1 MMLTSSGYMSPEYAL
16 EGVFSVKS
24 DVYTFGVLILEIVS
38 GSKISSV
45 QVPGDFANLI
55 AFVSTTE
62 HSNMLKLIVIM
73 YLDADNM

>member
-24 DVYTFGVLILEIVS
+24 DVCSFGVLILEIVS

-45 QVPGDFANLI
+45 QVPGDFPNLI
-55 AFVSTTE
+55 AFVSTME
-62 HSNMLKLIVIM
+62 HSKH
-73 YLDADNM
+73 